1 MLAIIQFRVFHL
13 AIHKKKLNIK
23 IYKILILVGF
33 YMGANLGVTLRDE
46 HKLKVLR
53 TVLSRMVGTKKGN
66 MGGWRKDKVVPALN

>member
-1 MLAIIQFRVFHL
+1 
-13 AIHKKKLNIK
+13 
-23 IYKILILVGF
+23 
-33 YMGANLGVTLRDE
+33 MGANLGVTLRDE